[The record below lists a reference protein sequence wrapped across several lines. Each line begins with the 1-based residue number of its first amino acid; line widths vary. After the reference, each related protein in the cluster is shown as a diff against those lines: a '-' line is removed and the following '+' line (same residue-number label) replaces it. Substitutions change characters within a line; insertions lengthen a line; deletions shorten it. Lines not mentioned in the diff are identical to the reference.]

1 MKRAVNGPAA
11 VSALRPGSGRAVAG
25 AAVRCSA
32 AWEERPRGPVVKR
45 EVVQAGDEGGAGCT
59 VRLRGAGLRGEAGG
73 RLFVGFFADVL
84 RFIVDERQ
92 LDVKRIGESHHDRQR
107 QLLRFGQKTRRDLVG
122 ACTELVVELLPV
134 EVLVP
139 SLVVQVRRELG
150 GSAGARRRDAAVKRR
165 EQAHHAS
172 EAWARR
178 GAGEHPPEIAGL
190 HASGACQVG
199 EGHASLGHPCPD
211 RRQQL
216 QLRHWLTVLRQRAR
230 RYAHC
235 PLQGRDARGTAHC
248 DMKRVVG

>member
-1 MKRAVNGPAA
+1 VHGPASRGR
-11 VSALRPGSGRAVAG
+11 SAR
-25 AAVRCSA
+25 
-32 AWEERPRGPVVKR
+32 RG
-45 EVVQAGDEGGAGCT
+45 
-59 VRLRGAGLRGEAGG
+59 RGAPLR
-73 RLFVGFFADVL
+73 RFLADVL

-92 LDVKRIGESHHDRQR
+92 LDVKRIGESHHDRER
-107 QLLRFGQKTRRDLVG
+107 QLLRVGQKTRRDLVG

-150 GSAGARRRDAAVKRR
+150 GSAGVRWRDVAVKRR

-190 HASGACQVG
+190 HASGAGQVG

-216 QLRHWLTVLRQRAR
+216 QLRHWLNRTATARAKVRALPASMSRRAR
-230 RYAHC
+230 E
-235 PLQGRDARGTAHC
+235 PLDC
-248 DMKRVVG
+248 DMKRVAIDEAAPDMHAHHGCEAACARPRADAPAHPRAS